1 MALSSTKRALVAL
14 AIILVLLIAG
24 GAWYVL
30 RMHRPM
36 PVTNSGP
43 PPGLMSMLP
52 GDAPV
57 LSFLDVA
64 ALRKIQAL
72 PLGAALGFN
81 SPGPQTDRD
90 YTEFV
95 RQTGF
100 DYSRDLDQA
109 AIAFWPASP
118 DPTPA
123 GTAQDRAL
131 AIAEGRFDAAK
142 IKAYAERA
150 GGKSTTRGTQTVY
163 EVPGAPPVA
172 FEFLSPTRLAIASG
186 PNPGAL
192 LDFSRPVPRDAATQ
206 SSIERVAGA
215 PIFALA
221 RMDHLP
227 PNFYAS
233 MHNSPQLEKFVRS
246 IQSLALAGK
255 PDGNQFEVTLDAQC
269 DSMTSAAA
277 LAAQLDLL
285 RMVGAMALADP
296 HTRRQMTRE
305 QYELLEAL
313 IHQAKVTHQEN
324 WARLSLEITPEMLG
338 APDAASTAPK
348 PAH

>member
-14 AIILVLLIAG
+14 AVILVLLIAG

-30 RMHRPM
+30 RMHRPL

-43 PPGLMSMLP
+43 PPGLMSLLP

-57 LSFLDVA
+57 LSYLDVA

-81 SPGPQTDRD
+81 SPGPRTDRD
-90 YTEFV
+90 YAEFV

-109 AIAFWPASP
+109 AVAFWPASP

-131 AIAEGRFDAAK
+131 VIAEGRFDAAK

-150 GGKSTTRGTQTVY
+150 GGKSALRGTQTVY

-172 FEFLSPTRLAIASG
+172 FEFLLPTRLAIASG
-186 PNPGAL
+186 PNPAAL
-192 LDFSRPVPRDAATQ
+192 LDFSKSTPRDAATQ
-206 SSIERVAGA
+206 ASIERVAAA
-215 PIFALA
+215 PIFAVA

-227 PNFYAS
+227 ANFYAS

-246 IQSLALAGK
+246 VQSLVLAGQLE
-255 PDGNQFEVTLDAQC
+255 GNQFDVTLDAQC

-305 QYELLEAL
+305 QYALLEAL

-324 WARLSLEITPEMLG
+324 WARLTLEITPEMLG
-338 APDAASTAPK
+338 GPGTSSPAPR

>member
-1 MALSSTKRALVAL
+1 MALSSTKRAFIAL

-30 RMHRPM
+30 RMHRPI

-43 PPGLMSMLP
+43 PPELMSLLP

-57 LSFLDVA
+57 LSYLDVA
-64 ALRKIQAL
+64 TLRKIQAL

-109 AIAFWPASP
+109 AMAFWPASP

-131 AIAEGRFDAAK
+131 AIAEGRFDGAK

-150 GGKSTTRGTQTVY
+150 GGKSTTRGTHTVY

-172 FEFLSPTRLAIASG
+172 FEFLSLTRLAIASG
-186 PNPGAL
+186 PNPAAL
-192 LDFSRPVPRDAATQ
+192 LDFSKPAQRDAATQ
-206 SSIERVAGA
+206 ASIERVAGA
-215 PIFALA
+215 PIFAVA

-246 IQSLALAGK
+246 VQSLVLAGK
-255 PDGNQFEVTLDAQC
+255 PDGNQFEVTLEAQC
-269 DSMTSAAA
+269 DSISSAAA
-277 LAAQLDLL
+277 LTAQLDLL

-296 HTRRQMTRE
+296 HTRRQMTHE
-305 QYELLEAL
+305 QNELLEGL
-313 IHQAKVTHQEN
+313 IHRAKVTQQEN

-338 APDAASTAPK
+338 APRTSSPAAKAP
-348 PAH
+348 H

>member
-1 MALSSTKRALVAL
+1 MALSSTKRALIAL
-14 AIILVLLIAG
+14 AIILVLLVAG
-24 GAWYVL
+24 GVWYVL
-30 RMHRPM
+30 RMHRHM
-36 PVTNSGP
+36 PVANGGP
-43 PPGLMSMLP
+43 PPGLMNMLP

-57 LSFLDVA
+57 LSYLDVA
-64 ALRKIQAL
+64 ALRKIQTL
-72 PLGAALGFN
+72 PLGVALGFE
-81 SPGPQTDRD
+81 SPGPQTDHD
-90 YTEFV
+90 YAEFV

-109 AIAFWPASP
+109 AIAFWPATP

-131 AIAEGRFDAAK
+131 AIADGRFDVEK

-150 GGKSTTRGTQTVY
+150 GGKPVLRGTQAVY

-186 PNPGAL
+186 PNPSAL
-192 LDFSRPVPRDAATQ
+192 LDFSSPAPRDAATQ
-206 SSIERVAGA
+206 ASIERVAGA
-215 PIFALA
+215 PLFAVA

-255 PDGNQFEVTLDAQC
+255 PDGNQFDVTLEAQC
-269 DSMTSAAA
+269 DSMTGAAA

-305 QYELLEAL
+305 QSDLLEAL
-313 IHQAKVTHQEN
+313 IHQAKVTHQDK
-324 WARLSLEITPEMLG
+324 WARLSLVITPEMLG
-338 APDAASTAPK
+338 VPHASTPAPK
-348 PAH
+348 PSR